1 VLSAYEA
8 RHPHGVIGPG
18 LVVVAG
24 AITDRRAVATGSL
37 SGRCSTCCARPRL
50 AEREYQ
56 LLIREDVAVIS
67 APRNPAAVAIRSI
80 PILFERPGFGS
91 VIAARASIP

>member
-50 AEREYQ
+50 AERENQ

-67 APRNPAAVAIRSI
+67 AAESSSGRDLLDPDRSNALGSAAS
-80 PILFERPGFGS
+80 
-91 VIAARASIP
+91 